1 MKKTIL
7 LISFVLL
14 SLTIGAQKKYGMLS
28 PNGKLNIEISIG
40 EKISYSVIH
49 EQDTV
54 IYPSYISMQL
64 GHKTVGS
71 LASVKKT
78 KRNNVTNTI
87 VSPFYKRSQITD
99 NYNELIVTL
108 KDNFDLI
115 FRVYDEGMAYRFVS
129 NEKKDFVVVNEAAE
143 FNFGYDSP
151 AFIPYVRSNAETYE
165 EQFFNSFENVYSYE
179 NIAQWNKKKLAFSP
193 LVVTRNG
200 GKKIAIA
207 ESDLMSYPGMFL
219 YNSTQSVTLKGKF
232 APYPLHEEVN
242 EYHTVQ
248 MKVAERKNHIA
259 ECKAKTAFPWRIVI
273 VSQNDH
279 ELADNDMVY
288 KLASPS
294 KVKDISWIKPGKVAW
309 EWWNDSNLYGVDFK
323 TGVNNK
329 TYEYY
334 IDFAS
339 KNGIEYVI
347 LDEGWSVRGTNDL
360 FRIVPEIDLK
370 ALITYANKRNVGLI
384 LWAGYISFSR
394 DMERICK
401 HYSEMGIK
409 GFKIDFMDRDDQ
421 LMVDFH
427 TSAAEIAAR
436 HKLLVDFHGTYKPTG
451 LQRTYP
457 NALNFEGVHGL
468 EQLKFETAQDQV
480 EYDVTFPFIR
490 QIAGP
495 MDYTQGA
502 MRNATKG
509 NFKPI
514 FGEPMSQGTRCRQLA
529 AYTIFE
535 SPLNMLCDSPSN
547 YEREQ
552 ECTDF
557 IASVPTYWDNTV
569 VLDGKIGEFIVVAR
583 QKGTDWYVGGI
594 TDWNA
599 RELEIN
605 LSFLNAGNYTVEIF
619 KDGVNANRV
628 ASDYKKEIVQLGTN
642 RKMKMQ
648 MASGGGFA
656 LKIKQTRN

>member
-1 MKKTIL
+1 MKRTIL

-14 SLTIGAQKKYGMLS
+14 TFTIGAQKKYGVLS
-28 PNGKLNIEISIG
+28 PNGKLNIEVVVG
-40 EKISYSVIH
+40 DKLSYSVVH

-54 IYPSYISMQL
+54 VYPSFISMQL
-64 GHKTVGS
+64 GHKTVGDKS
-71 LASVKKT
+71 SVRKT
-78 KRNNVTNTI
+78 TRNSVNSIIN
-87 VSPFYKRSQITD
+87 SPFHRRSQIAD
-99 NYNELIVTL
+99 NYNELVITF
-108 KDNFDLI
+108 KDNFELI
-115 FRVYDEGMAYRFVS
+115 FRAYDEGMAYRFVS
-129 NEKKDFVVVNEAAE
+129 NEKKDFIVVNEEAE

-179 NIAQWNKKKLAFSP
+179 SVTQWNKKKLAFSP
-193 LVVTRNG
+193 LVVTRNA

-219 YNSTQSVTLKGKF
+219 YNPDQSVILKGKF
-232 APYPLHEEVN
+232 APYPLREAVN

-248 MKVAERKNHIA
+248 MKVVEYKNHIA
-259 ECKAKTAFPWRIVI
+259 ECKAKTVFPWRIVI
-273 VSQNDH
+273 VAQNDR

-288 KLASPS
+288 KLATPS
-294 KVKDISWIKPGKVAW
+294 KVKDVSWIKPGKVAW

-360 FRIVPEIDLK
+360 FQVVPEIDLK
-370 ALITYANKRNVGLI
+370 HLIAYANKRNVGLI

-421 LMVDFH
+421 PMVDFH
-427 TSAAEIAAR
+427 TSAAEITAKY
-436 HKLLVDFHGTYKPTG
+436 KLLIDFHGTYKPTG

-495 MDYTQGA
+495 VDYTQGA
-502 MRNATKG
+502 MKNATKD
-509 NFKPI
+509 NFKPV
-514 FGEPMSQGTRCRQLA
+514 FGQPMSQGTRCRQLA

-569 VLDGKIGEFIVVAR
+569 VLDGKVGEFIVIAR
-583 QKGTDWYVGGI
+583 QKGPDWYVGGM
-594 TDWNA
+594 TDWEA
-599 RELEIN
+599 RSFEIDF
-605 LSFLNAGNYTVEIF
+605 SFLPKGNYTVEVF
-619 KDGVNANRV
+619 KDGMNAHRV
-628 ASDYKKEIVQLGTN
+628 AGDYKKEIISLGAD
-642 RKMKMQ
+642 RKMTIH
-648 MASGGGFA
+648 MAPGGGFA
-656 LKIKQTRN
+656 LKIKQTKN